1 MIVVTGSSGFI
12 GKNLVKKLISLK
24 GKEFIV
30 GVDFIPSDL
39 VVTYEPYKF
48 LDLLRDRS
56 FSQKIETIFHN
67 GACSSTTNY
76 DVPYMMKNNFDY
88 SVSLLAECLK
98 RGINLIYAS
107 SASVYG
113 DGPFHEDANHDPKNV
128 YAFTKS
134 MFDRYVDKYIEY
146 GVDTQIVGLR
156 YFNVYGPEE
165 HNKGDMSSVIYK
177 FFNQK
182 IKGKINLFKGSEN
195 FKRDF
200 IYVEDVVDINLEINK
215 SGQSGIY
222 NVGTGQLNSF
232 LDIAKIF
239 ENRYGIAIKEIEMP
253 EKLKG
258 KYQKYTLSDNTK
270 IKKIIDKNYLSLD
283 NAVNKY
289 LDILES

>member
-12 GKNLVKKLISLK
+12 GSNLAKRLISLK
-24 GKEFIV
+24 GAGFV
-30 GVDFIPSDL
+30 CGVDFKPSDL
-39 VVTYEPYKF
+39 ILTYDPYEF
-48 LDLLRDRS
+48 LELLRTDS
-56 FSQKIETIFHN
+56 FSKNIKTIFHN

-88 SVSLLAECLK
+88 SVSLFRECLRK
-98 RGINLIYAS
+98 GIDFIYAS

-113 DGPFHEDANHDPKNV
+113 DGPFQEDGNHDPKNV
-128 YAFTKS
+128 YASTKS
-134 MFDRYVDKYIEY
+134 MFDRYIEKYIEY
-146 GVDTQIVGLR
+146 GVDIQVVGLR

-165 HNKGDMSSVIYK
+165 HDKGDMASVVYK

-182 IKGKINLFKGSEN
+182 DDGKINLFKGSES
-195 FKRDF
+195 FERDF
-200 IYVEDVVDINLEINK
+200 IYVDDVVDVNLEINK

-222 NVGTGQLNSF
+222 NVGTGELNSF
-232 LDIAKIF
+232 LDIARIF
-239 ENRYGIAIKEIEMP
+239 ETRYNIEINEIEMP

-270 IKKIIDKNYLSLD
+270 IKKIIDKNYLSL
-283 NAVNKY
+283 NVAVNKY